1 MSMGKRRA
9 LSRTA
14 LEVLSAFL
22 ESPADAKYGL
32 QLMKETGIQAGSL
45 YPILQRFEDQGWI
58 EADWEDADPSR
69 EGRPRR
75 RYYNMTGLGQEAAR
89 QELRSA
95 LGRLSVR
102 WA

>member
-1 MSMGKRRA
+1 MKQKRA

-14 LEVLSAFL
+14 LEVLAAFL
-22 ESPADAKYGL
+22 KSSAEPKYGL
-32 QLMKETGIQAGSL
+32 QLMNETGIQAGSL

-58 EADWEDADPSR
+58 EAHWEDIDPSR

-75 RYYNMTGLGQEAAR
+75 RYYSITGVGHEAAR

-95 LGRLSVR
+95 LRRLTVG